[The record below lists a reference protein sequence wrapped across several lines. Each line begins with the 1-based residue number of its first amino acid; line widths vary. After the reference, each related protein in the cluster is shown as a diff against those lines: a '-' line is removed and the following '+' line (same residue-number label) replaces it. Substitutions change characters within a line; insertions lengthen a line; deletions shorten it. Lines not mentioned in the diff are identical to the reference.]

1 MSSRLAVA
9 LAATLLLL
17 AAAMA
22 LWAYAR
28 QRRLARQAGSFI
40 DARLAARQPTAATA
54 EPAGPVGLRT
64 PGRVARGTGPWT
76 RLSQRAGLPPGLH
89 GMLMVLAPTVLLSL
103 ACALVAEPGVALL
116 AALIGLGLSALMLGL
131 RVQKQHRL
139 MVQALPPFID
149 AMVRLLA
156 VGQSIPAAFM
166 AAVPMVRGPLRPAL
180 EAVAQRLRGGAE
192 LDASLEQAGR
202 AWGLE
207 PLLLFAAVVRMSIQY
222 GGRVDQV
229 LERVARFMRDREEA
243 QQELVALS
251 AETRLSAWVLALLPA
266 GVALLILF
274 FNAAY
279 LSRMWVDPSGR
290 SLLMAAFG
298 LQAFGSLLMARLAR
312 LR

>member
-1 MSSRLAVA
+1 MSDRLVLA
-9 LAATLLLL
+9 LAAMLLLL
-17 AAAMA
+17 GGALA

-28 QRRLARQAGSFI
+28 QRRVARQAASVLEARLLARQPAGEAPAAARGGAAAPALTVRGAGPW
-40 DARLAARQPTAATA
+40 ARLA
-54 EPAGPVGLRT
+54 L
-64 PGRVARGTGPWT
+64 
-76 RLSQRAGLPPGLH
+76 RAGLRPGWR
-89 GMLMVLAPTVLLSL
+89 GAVAVAAPSLLLTL
-103 ACALVAEPGVALL
+103 ACAVVAEPGVALM
-116 AALIGLGLSALMLGL
+116 AALVGLALTALVLGL
-131 RVQKQHRL
+131 RIQKQHRL

-166 AAVPMVRGPLRPAL
+166 AATPTVRGPLRPVL
-180 EAVAQRLRGGAE
+180 EAAAQRIRGGGE
-192 LDASLEQAGR
+192 LDASLEQVGR
-202 AWGLE
+202 VWRLE
-207 PLLLFAAVVRMSIQY
+207 PLLLFAAIVRMSIQY

-290 SLLMAAFG
+290 SLLLAAFG
-298 LQAFGSLLMARLAR
+298 LQAFGSLLMVRLAR